1 MQTVI
6 DNAEIVVRHI
16 IGADCTFSHNE
27 RHKVLKGYLEVD
39 NKENE
44 DAESEDKE

>member
-1 MQTVI
+1 MQIVI

-44 DAESEDKE
+44 EQTDAT

>member
-1 MQTVI
+1 MQIVI
-6 DNAEIVVRHI
+6 DNAEIVVRYI

-27 RHKVLKGYLEVD
+27 RYKVLKGYLEVD

-44 DAESEDKE
+44 DADSD